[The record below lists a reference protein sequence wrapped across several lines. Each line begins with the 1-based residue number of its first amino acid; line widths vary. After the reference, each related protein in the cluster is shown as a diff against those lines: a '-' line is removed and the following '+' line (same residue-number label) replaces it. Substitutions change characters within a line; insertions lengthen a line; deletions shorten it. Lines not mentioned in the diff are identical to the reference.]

1 MWNPHSL
8 SYHPQPCGLNLST
21 FIHSCHLWPKS
32 PLSSL
37 LWQGLYLFSE
47 RPTNPSSLHCLPL
60 SLLQFTRLLRHG
72 KSIQSKMFPL
82 SSYQTGILFAHFTFT
97 AQIQFCI
104 SAHISLSFVVRFIWS
119 IFSGSSGT
127 LLSGSFGTFFRFI
140 WNMANAFT
148 TAFGT
153 GSSSATL
160 PVTIALLEEK
170 NEVKTSKCK
179 KQTNK
184 CNKKRKK
191 QTNALQCNK
200 CHSSH

>member
-1 MWNPHSL
+1 MTQLSSL
-8 SYHPQPCGLNLST
+8 VFFGSLNLAWLVVVRRIHPSPIPSDKVPQCEIHIHP
-21 FIHSCHLWPKS
+21 FIHSRHLWPKS

-82 SSYQTGILFAHFTFT
+82 SSYQTGFLFAHFTFT

-127 LLSGSFGTFFRFI
+127 LLSGSFGNFS
-140 WNMANAFT
+140 
-148 TAFGT
+148 
-153 GSSSATL
+153 GSSGTWRMLSRRRLVRAAQAPPCRSPSPCWRRRT
-160 PVTIALLEEK
+160 
-170 NEVKTSKCK
+170 
-179 KQTNK
+179 
-184 CNKKRKK
+184 R
-191 QTNALQCNK
+191 
-200 CHSSH
+200 